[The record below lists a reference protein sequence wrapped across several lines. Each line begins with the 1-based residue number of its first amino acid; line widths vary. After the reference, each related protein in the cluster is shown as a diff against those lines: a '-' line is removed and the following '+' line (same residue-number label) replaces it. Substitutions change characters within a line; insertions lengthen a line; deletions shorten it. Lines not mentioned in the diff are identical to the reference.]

1 MHRLIDALIN
11 LNVEHNPQIQYYPHH
26 ADCQARIEMGYSQ
39 AQKAESRQRVLDTA
53 ARQIREHGLEA
64 LGVADCM
71 RSAGL
76 THGAFYGHF
85 SSRDALIVAAL
96 EQAMTRGQTRVMSRA
111 ADAAEHSKTP
121 FEAIVDAYL
130 HPAHADNPGT
140 GCALCALAGDAVH
153 ATADVKALYTTHLRR
168 LADQLTQAAG
178 GGGGDGSGDEAERE
192 RSAGTRSGGHDCG
205 RDHAGARSG
214 RSRTGAVNSHRRACA
229 GHDAGRHCPAMNP
242 E

>member
-1 MHRLIDALIN
+1 
-11 LNVEHNPQIQYYPHH
+11 
-26 ADCQARIEMGYSQ
+26 MGFSQ

-85 SSRDALIVAAL
+85 SSRDALIIAAL
-96 EQAMTRGQTRVMSRA
+96 EQAMTRGQKRVMSRA
-111 ADAAEHSKTP
+111 AGAAEHSKTP
-121 FEAIVDAYL
+121 FEAIADAYL

-153 ATADVKALYTTHLRR
+153 ATTDVKTLYTTHLRR

-178 GGGGDGSGDEAERE
+178 GRDETLGLGVAATIVGAITLARAVDDHELALSILTAAHALVMTQDG
-192 RSAGTRSGGHDCG
+192 T
-205 RDHAGARSG
+205 ARQ
-214 RSRTGAVNSHRRACA
+214 
-229 GHDAGRHCPAMNP
+229 
-242 E
+242 

>member
-1 MHRLIDALIN
+1 MHRLYRRAIN
-11 LNVEHNPQIQYYPHH
+11 LNVEHNPQIQYYRHH

-85 SSRDALIVAAL
+85 SSRDALIIAAL
-96 EQAMTRGQTRVMSRA
+96 EQAMTRGQKRVISRA
-111 ADAAEHSKTP
+111 ADAAERSKTP

-153 ATADVKALYTTHLRR
+153 ATADVKALYTTHVRR

-178 GGGGDGSGDEAERE
+178 GENESGDESGSEALGLGVAATIVGAITLARAVDDHELAL
-192 RSAGTRSGGHDCG
+192 SILTAAHALVMKQDGT
-205 RDHAGARSG
+205 AQQ
-214 RSRTGAVNSHRRACA
+214 
-229 GHDAGRHCPAMNP
+229 
-242 E
+242 

>member
-1 MHRLIDALIN
+1 
-11 LNVEHNPQIQYYPHH
+11 
-26 ADCQARIEMGYSQ
+26 MGYSQ

-85 SSRDALIVAAL
+85 SSRDALIIAAL

-111 ADAAEHSKTP
+111 ADAAKHSKTP
-121 FEAIVDAYL
+121 FAAIVDAYL

-140 GCALCALAGDAVH
+140 GCALCALAGDTVH

-178 GGGGDGSGDEAERE
+178 GGDGSGDETGSEALGLGVAATIVGAITLAR
-192 RSAGTRSGGHDCG
+192 AVD
-205 RDHAGARSG
+205 DHELALSILTAAHALVMKQDGA
-214 RSRTGAVNSHRRACA
+214 AQQ
-229 GHDAGRHCPAMNP
+229 
-242 E
+242 

>member
-1 MHRLIDALIN
+1 
-11 LNVEHNPQIQYYPHH
+11 
-26 ADCQARIEMGYSQ
+26 MGYSQ

-85 SSRDALIVAAL
+85 SSRDALILAAL
-96 EQAMTRGQTRVMSRA
+96 EQAMTRGQKRVMSRA
-111 ADAAEHSKTP
+111 AGAAEHSKTP

-140 GCALCALAGDAVH
+140 GCALCALGGDAAH

-168 LADQLTQAAG
+168 LADQLTHAAV
-178 GGGGDGSGDEAERE
+178 GGDESEDESGNKALGLGVAATIVGAITLARAVDDHELAL
-192 RSAGTRSGGHDCG
+192 SILTAAHALVMKQDGT
-205 RDHAGARSG
+205 A
-214 RSRTGAVNSHRRACA
+214 
-229 GHDAGRHCPAMNP
+229 
-242 E
+242 